1 MTHYLEALIERNG
14 SKTCKKVIKW
24 NSNAEKAFQ
33 DIKMFFVQHL
43 FFHFLMKTQLLFWI
57 QTQAILEVAQFC
69 VKDGKTGS
77 GGSNKA
83 LSDNAVDG
91 RGRVTVESQWS

>member
-33 DIKMFFVQHL
+33 DIKNAPVLSFPNENSTFILDTDASIFGIGAVLCQRLEDGSEKVLHYASNCL
-43 FFHFLMKTQLLFWI
+43 SKVEMK
-57 QTQAILEVAQFC
+57 
-69 VKDGKTGS
+69 
-77 GGSNKA
+77 
-83 LSDNAVDG
+83 
-91 RGRVTVESQWS
+91 